1 MSENQA
7 KKKNF
12 SGLLEKLRE
21 TYFTIQIHLNNT
33 IPLKITELNE
43 FFIQELNSLEISF
56 EKNYEEL
63 NSSSGEDYEIS
74 TDLLKISINKIKS
87 LPLACGN
94 RPAVLMKLFNYQDN
108 SNLRLCYLTNKS
120 CLQCLKLDD
129 SGFMLESVIQ
139 CIQQDNLTDNRIYM
153 MACKNDLVATADT
166 DLNVFIW
173 NLKNQQ
179 LLASLP
185 RYESLTTCFS
195 FHPTMSYLIN
205 CYADRK
211 VNI

>member
-1 MSENQA
+1 LPLLRLPRKFVHLESKNNLQIVCSSIGKHPVTSTTTTTNNDLTNANQQIIWLSYSDLNVIHIY
-7 KKKNF
+7 KIEISSKH
-12 SGLLEKLRE
+12 LLE
-21 TYFTIQIHLNNT
+21 
-33 IPLKITELNE
+33 P
-43 FFIQELNSLEISF
+43 
-56 EKNYEEL
+56 
-63 NSSSGEDYEIS
+63 
-74 TDLLKISINKIKS
+74 KISINKIKS

-195 FHPTMSYLIN
+195 FHPTMSYLLN